1 MIDKHVV
8 VKTFGDFL
16 NKKEYYY
23 NSIYKNIHKFKW
35 MMKN

>member
-23 NSIYKNIHKFKW
+23 SKYKNIHKFKW